1 MLKSIGPNKTK
12 TSPNLDMNKNDE
24 NMVTKNQ
31 NDNFDKGE
39 PTKHFTNVKKV
50 DQFLPIFFASF
61 I

>member
-1 MLKSIGPNKTK
+1 
-12 TSPNLDMNKNDE
+12 MNKNDE